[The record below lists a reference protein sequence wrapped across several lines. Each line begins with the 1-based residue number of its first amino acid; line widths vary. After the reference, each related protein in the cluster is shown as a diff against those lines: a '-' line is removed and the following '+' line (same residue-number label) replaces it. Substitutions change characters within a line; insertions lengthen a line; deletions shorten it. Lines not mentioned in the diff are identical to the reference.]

1 MARPAPRRH
10 RTFADGKI
18 PAGVKVLERC
28 ETRHEVTKLTACTGW
43 DVVAKRGIF
52 TAFTVK
58 EEYERAIQEQNN
70 RCRSPEAAGTRSM
83 SPAAHAHMRV
93 RGVDADVTWL
103 EEQGN
108 FAANQAAQHR
118 WNSKRIVSLHYFGK
132 GRGLDQ
138 IHTGDEISW
147 IEGGNLI
154 TYRVKDIKVVAY
166 NGAEYGAPE
175 RLVPDDGIMLMTCYR
190 PKSATSISQTL
201 MIIGERVS

>member
-1 MARPAPRRH
+1 MVIVAI
-10 RTFADGKI
+10 DGPI
-18 PAGVKVLERC
+18 GP
-28 ETRHEVTKLTACTGW
+28 W
-43 DVVAKRGIF
+43 
-52 TAFTVK
+52 
-58 EEYERAIQEQNN
+58 EE
-70 RCRSPEAAGTRSM
+70 
-83 SPAAHAHMRV
+83 H
-93 RGVDADVTWL
+93 
-103 EEQGN
+103 
-108 FAANQAAQHR
+108 
-118 WNSKRIVSLHYFGK
+118 FGK